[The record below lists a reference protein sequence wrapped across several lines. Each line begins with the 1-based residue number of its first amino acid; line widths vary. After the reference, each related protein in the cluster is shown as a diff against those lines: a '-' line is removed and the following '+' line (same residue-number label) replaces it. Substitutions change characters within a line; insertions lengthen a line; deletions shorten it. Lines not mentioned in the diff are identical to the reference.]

1 MNLKDRTI
9 LMQSLM
15 PLEMINKI
23 TISMIHNRNTTE
35 SEINI
40 LIKHIRHRKLSNI
53 IEKIDVVI
61 VAYCMILAIKNKH
74 KWLLT

>member
-74 KWLLT
+74 KW